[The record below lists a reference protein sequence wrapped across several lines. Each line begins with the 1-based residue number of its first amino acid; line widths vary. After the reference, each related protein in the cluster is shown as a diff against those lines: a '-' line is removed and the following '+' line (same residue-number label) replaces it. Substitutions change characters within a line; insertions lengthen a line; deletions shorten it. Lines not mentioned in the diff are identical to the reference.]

1 MPQEGVLNTICRGSL
16 APVSSMTS
24 MQSQMYAFSGFGDP
38 VIIIITTTITITII
52 ITAITITIIIIT
64 AITTSRCCASS
75 WCFINGSNWMNP
87 TWLWLRAQRPE
98 RGRAE
103 RKKWGCFPSSSYPGK
118 TQQAS
123 GKVYPNA
130 FPRSWW
136 KETQILLSSR
146 SLCRASYLGRILYLL
161 MKLSCSFEV
170 LTMSPSVDC
179 YHQPNFQQ
187 VDGLIRSFCS
197 TPLFP

>member
-87 TWLWLRAQRPE
+87 T
-98 RGRAE
+98 
-103 RKKWGCFPSSSYPGK
+103 
-118 TQQAS
+118 
-123 GKVYPNA
+123 
-130 FPRSWW
+130 
-136 KETQILLSSR
+136 
-146 SLCRASYLGRILYLL
+146 
-161 MKLSCSFEV
+161 
-170 LTMSPSVDC
+170 
-179 YHQPNFQQ
+179 
-187 VDGLIRSFCS
+187 
-197 TPLFP
+197 